1 MYRLL
6 LLIALCSA
14 GTAQAAGQTV
24 DPGVFRAL
32 DTAQTAQKKGDYAA
46 ARRALDAAKGTPG
59 SLEEALLWRSRGY
72 LAWAEGQNT
81 QAIELLDKV
90 LKSGKL
96 DAELQAAEELNLAR
110 LNLVERRYAQVVTL
124 LAPGQ
129 ANANE
134 EVLQMLVQA
143 YQGLGQPAKALP
155 LAERY
160 VQANPQAADS
170 WLQFLVA
177 MNADLK
183 KYATAERWQRQ
194 LLARQPNNAQGWRQL
209 AALQQLSGSHDKS
222 LATLRAAYQ
231 KGLRFN
237 ESELDNLVLLAGA
250 AAQPWQ
256 GAKLLAGM
264 LDQGLLPRTSA
275 REERL
280 GLLWWQ
286 ARERSKSALIF
297 RELAQRSGSAK
308 YWLHLAQLEL
318 EQARWQAGLD
328 ALAKAERAG
337 AERSKVRA
345 WRQWAESELS
355 HQRDSRL
362 ASAGLSLRVCCAQ

>member
-6 LLIALCSA
+6 LLIALCGA
-14 GTAQAAGQTV
+14 GVAQAAGQSV
-24 DPGVFRAL
+24 DPSVFRAL
-32 DTAQTAQKKGDYAA
+32 DAAQTAQKNGDYAA
-46 ARRALDAAKGTPG
+46 ARRALEAANAQPG
-59 SLEEALLWRSRGY
+59 SLEEALLWRSQGY
-72 LAWAEGQNT
+72 LAWAEGNNA

-90 LKSGKL
+90 LKSAKL
-96 DAELQAAEELNLAR
+96 DAELQAAEVLNLAR
-110 LNLVERRYAQVVTL
+110 LNLVERRYAQVVSL

-129 ANANE
+129 AKADE

-177 MNADLK
+177 INADVK
-183 KYATAERWQRQ
+183 RYPAAERWQRQ

-209 AALQQLSGSHDKS
+209 AALQQLSGNHAKS

-231 KGLRFN
+231 KGLRFS

-250 AAQPWQ
+250 AEQPWQ
-256 GAKLLAGM
+256 GATLLAGM
-264 LDQGLLPRTSA
+264 LDQGLLPRTTA

-280 GLLWWQ
+280 ALLWWQ
-286 ARERSKSALIF
+286 ARERSHAAQIF
-297 RELAQRSGSAK
+297 RELAKRSGSAK
-308 YWLHLAQLEL
+308 HWMNLAQLEM

-337 AERSKVRA
+337 AERSKVRS
-345 WRQWAESELS
+345 WRSWAESELS
-355 HQRDSRL
+355 FEREKRV
-362 ASAGLSLRVCCAQ
+362 ASAG

>member
-1 MYRLL
+1 MYRLV
-6 LLIALCSA
+6 LLIALCGA
-14 GTAQAAGQTV
+14 GAAQAAGQSV
-24 DPGVFRAL
+24 EPGVFRAL
-32 DTAQTAQKKGDYAA
+32 DTAQSAQQKGDYAA
-46 ARRALDAAKGTPG
+46 ARRALAGVSGKSG
-59 SLEEALLWRSRGY
+59 SLEEVLLWRSKGY
-72 LAWAEGQNT
+72 LAWAEGQNA
-81 QAIELLDKV
+81 QAIELLEKV

-96 DAELQAAEELNLAR
+96 DADLQAAEALNLAR
-110 LNLVERRYAQVVTL
+110 LNLVERRYARVVTL

-129 ANANE
+129 AKADE

-177 MNADLK
+177 INADAK
-183 KYATAERWQRQ
+183 RYPAAERWQRQ
-194 LLARQPNNAQGWRQL
+194 LLSRQPNNAQGWRQL
-209 AALQQLSGSHDKS
+209 AALQQLSGNHDKS

-237 ESELDNLVLLAGA
+237 EGELDNLVLLAGA
-250 AAQPWQ
+250 ADQPWQ
-256 GAKLLAGM
+256 GAKLLTGM

-286 ARERSKSALIF
+286 ARERSKAALIF

-308 YWLHLAQLEL
+308 HWLHLAQLEL

-355 HQRDSRL
+355 YQREKHL
-362 ASAGLSLRVCCAQ
+362 ASAR

>member
-1 MYRLL
+1 MYRIV
-6 LLIALCSA
+6 LLIALCGA
-14 GTAQAAGQTV
+14 GAAQAAGQSV
-24 DPGVFRAL
+24 EPGVFRAL
-32 DTAQTAQKKGDYAA
+32 DTAQSAQQKGDYAA
-46 ARRALDAAKGTPG
+46 ARRALAGVSGKSG
-59 SLEEALLWRSRGY
+59 SLEEVLLWRSKGY
-72 LAWAEGQNT
+72 LAWAEGQNA
-81 QAIELLDKV
+81 QAIELLEKV

-96 DAELQAAEELNLAR
+96 DADLQAAEALNLAR
-110 LNLVERRYAQVVTL
+110 LNLVERRYARVVTL

-129 ANANE
+129 AKADE

-177 MNADLK
+177 INADVK
-183 KYATAERWQRQ
+183 RYPAAERWQRQ
-194 LLARQPNNAQGWRQL
+194 LLSRQPNNAQGWRQL
-209 AALQQLSGSHDKS
+209 AALQQLSGNHDKS

-237 ESELDNLVLLAGA
+237 EGELDNLVLLAGA
-250 AAQPWQ
+250 ADQPWQ
-256 GAKLLAGM
+256 GAKLLTGM

-286 ARERSKSALIF
+286 ARERSKAALIF

-308 YWLHLAQLEL
+308 HWLHLAQLEL

-355 HQRDSRL
+355 YQRGKHL
-362 ASAGLSLRVCCAQ
+362 ASAR

>member
-6 LLIALCSA
+6 LLIALCGA
-14 GTAQAAGQTV
+14 GAAQAAGQSV

-72 LAWAEGQNT
+72 LAWAEGQNA
-81 QAIELLDKV
+81 QAIELLEKV

-177 MNADLK
+177 MNADVK
-183 KYATAERWQRQ
+183 RYPAAERWQRQ

-231 KGLRFN
+231 KGLRFS

-250 AAQPWQ
+250 ADQPWQ

-286 ARERSKSALIF
+286 ARERSKSAQVF

-308 YWLHLAQLEL
+308 HWLHLARLEL

-355 HQRDSRL
+355 YQREKHV
-362 ASAGLSLRVCCAQ
+362 ASAG

>member
-1 MYRLL
+1 MYRLV
-6 LLIALCSA
+6 LLIALCGA
-14 GTAQAAGQTV
+14 GAAQAAGQSV
-24 DPGVFRAL
+24 EPGVFRAL
-32 DTAQTAQKKGDYAA
+32 DTAQSAQQKGDYAA
-46 ARRALDAAKGTPG
+46 ARRALAGVSGKSG
-59 SLEEALLWRSRGY
+59 SLEEVLLWRSKGY
-72 LAWAEGQNT
+72 LAWAEGQNA
-81 QAIELLDKV
+81 QAIELLEKV

-96 DAELQAAEELNLAR
+96 DADLQAAEALNLAR
-110 LNLVERRYAQVVTL
+110 LNLVERRYAQVVSL

-177 MNADLK
+177 INADAK
-183 KYATAERWQRQ
+183 RYPAAERWQRQ

-209 AALQQLSGSHDKS
+209 AALQQLSGNHDKS

-237 ESELDNLVLLAGA
+237 EGELDNLVLLAGA
-250 AAQPWQ
+250 AEQPWQ
-256 GAKLLAGM
+256 GAKLLTGM

-286 ARERSKSALIF
+286 ARERSKAAQIF

-308 YWLHLAQLEL
+308 HWLHLAQLEL

-328 ALAKAERAG
+328 ALGEAERAG

-355 HQRDSRL
+355 YQRDKRI
-362 ASAGLSLRVCCAQ
+362 ASAG

>member
-1 MYRLL
+1 MYRLV
-6 LLIALCSA
+6 LLIALCGA
-14 GTAQAAGQTV
+14 GAAQAAEQRV

-32 DTAQTAQKKGDYAA
+32 NTAQTAQQKGDYTA
-46 ARRALDAAKGTPG
+46 ARRALAGVTGKPG
-59 SLEEALLWRSRGY
+59 SLEEALLWRSEGY
-72 LAWAEGQNT
+72 LAWAEGQNGK
-81 QAIELLDKV
+81 AIELLEKV

-96 DAELQAAEELNLAR
+96 DTELQAAEALNLAR
-110 LNLVERRYAQVVTL
+110 LNLVERRYARVVSL

-129 ANANE
+129 AKASE

-160 VQANPQAADS
+160 LQANPQAADS

-177 MNADLK
+177 VNADLK
-183 KYATAERWQRQ
+183 KYAAAERWQRQ

-237 ESELDNLVLLAGA
+237 EGELDNLVLLAGA
-250 AAQPWQ
+250 ADQPWQ

-264 LDQGLLPRTSA
+264 LDQGLLSRTSA

-286 ARERSKSALIF
+286 ARERSKAALIF

-308 YWLHLAQLEL
+308 HWLNLAQLEL

-328 ALAKAERAG
+328 ALTKAERAG

-355 HQRDSRL
+355 YQRDKRL
-362 ASAGLSLRVCCAQ
+362 ASAG

>member
-6 LLIALCSA
+6 LLIALCGA
-14 GTAQAAGQTV
+14 GAAQAAGQSV

-32 DTAQTAQKKGDYAA
+32 DTAQAAQKKGDYAA
-46 ARRALDAAKGTPG
+46 ARRALDSAQGTPG

-72 LAWAEGQNT
+72 LAWAEGQNA
-81 QAIELLDKV
+81 QAIELLEKV

-96 DAELQAAEELNLAR
+96 DAELQAEETLNLAR

-129 ANANE
+129 ANASE

-143 YQGLGQPAKALP
+143 YQGLNQPAKALP

-177 MNADLK
+177 INADVK
-183 KYATAERWQRQ
+183 RYPAAERWQRQ

-231 KGLRFN
+231 KGLRFS

-250 AAQPWQ
+250 ADQPWQ

-264 LDQGLLPRTSA
+264 LDQGLLPRTAA

-286 ARERSKSALIF
+286 ARERSKSAQVF

-308 YWLHLAQLEL
+308 HWLHLAQLEL

-355 HQRDSRL
+355 YQRDKRV
-362 ASAGLSLRVCCAQ
+362 ASAG

>member
-1 MYRLL
+1 MYRLV
-6 LLIALCSA
+6 LLIALCGA
-14 GTAQAAGQTV
+14 GVAQAAGQSV
-24 DPGVFRAL
+24 EPSVFRAL
-32 DTAQTAQKKGDYAA
+32 DTAQSAQKKGDYAA
-46 ARRALDAAKGTPG
+46 ARRALAGVSGKSG
-59 SLEEALLWRSRGY
+59 SLEEALLWRSEGY
-72 LAWAEGQNT
+72 LAWAEGQNGK
-81 QAIELLDKV
+81 AIELLEKV
-90 LKSGKL
+90 LKSDKL

-110 LNLVERRYAQVVTL
+110 LNLVERRYARVVTL
-124 LAPGQ
+124 LAPSQ

-134 EVLQMLVQA
+134 EALQMLVQA

-183 KYATAERWQRQ
+183 KYPAAERWQRQ

-250 AAQPWQ
+250 ADQPWQ

-286 ARERSKSALIF
+286 ARERSKAALIF

-308 YWLHLAQLEL
+308 HWLHLAQLEL

-355 HQRDSRL
+355 YQRDKRL
-362 ASAGLSLRVCCAQ
+362 ASAG

>member
-1 MYRLL
+1 MYRLV
-6 LLIALCSA
+6 LLIALCGA
-14 GTAQAAGQTV
+14 GAAQAAGQSV
-24 DPGVFRAL
+24 EPGVFRAL
-32 DTAQTAQKKGDYAA
+32 DTAQSAQQKGDYAA
-46 ARRALDAAKGTPG
+46 ARRALAGVSGKSG
-59 SLEEALLWRSRGY
+59 SLEEVLLWRSKGY
-72 LAWAEGQNT
+72 LAWAEGQNA
-81 QAIELLDKV
+81 QAIELLEKV

-96 DAELQAAEELNLAR
+96 DADLQAAEALNLAR
-110 LNLVERRYAQVVTL
+110 LNLVERRYARVVTL

-129 ANANE
+129 AKADE

-177 MNADLK
+177 INADAK
-183 KYATAERWQRQ
+183 RYPAAERWQRQ

-209 AALQQLSGSHDKS
+209 AALQQLSGNHVKS

-237 ESELDNLVLLAGA
+237 EGELDNLVLLAGA
-250 AAQPWQ
+250 ADQPWQ
-256 GAKLLAGM
+256 GAKLLTGM

-286 ARERSKSALIF
+286 ARERSKAALIF

-308 YWLHLAQLEL
+308 HWLHLAQLEL

-345 WRQWAESELS
+345 WRQWAESELRY
-355 HQRDSRL
+355 QGAKRI
-362 ASAGLSLRVCCAQ
+362 ASAD

>member
-6 LLIALCSA
+6 LLIALCGA
-14 GTAQAAGQTV
+14 GVAHAAGQSV
-24 DPGVFRAL
+24 DPAVFRAL
-32 DTAQTAQKKGDYAA
+32 DTAQTAQKKGDYSA

-72 LAWAEGQNT
+72 LAWAEGQNA
-81 QAIELLDKV
+81 QAIELLERV

-110 LNLVERRYAQVVTL
+110 LNLVERRYAQVVSL

-129 ANANE
+129 ASANE

-143 YQGLGQPAKALP
+143 YQGLNQPAKALP

-177 MNADLK
+177 INADVK
-183 KYATAERWQRQ
+183 RYPAAERWQRQ

-231 KGLRFN
+231 KGLRFS

-250 AAQPWQ
+250 AEQPWQ
-256 GAKLLAGM
+256 GARLLSGM
-264 LDQGLLPRTSA
+264 LDQGLLPRTA
-275 REERL
+275 VREERL
-280 GLLWWQ
+280 ALLWWQ
-286 ARERSKSALIF
+286 ARERSQAATLFRAL
-297 RELAQRSGSAK
+297 ATRSGNAK
-308 YWLHLAQLEL
+308 HWMSLAQLEM
-318 EQARWQAGLD
+318 EQARWKAGLE
-328 ALAKAERAG
+328 ALGKAERAG
-337 AERSKVRA
+337 ADRSKVRS
-345 WRQWAESELS
+345 WRNWAQSELS
-355 HQRDSRL
+355 FEREKRV
-362 ASAGLSLRVCCAQ
+362 ASAG

>member
-6 LLIALCSA
+6 LLIALCGA
-14 GTAQAAGQTV
+14 GAVQAAGQSV
-24 DPGVFRAL
+24 DPSVFRAL
-32 DTAQTAQKKGDYAA
+32 DTAQAAQQKGDYAA
-46 ARRALDAAKGTPG
+46 ARRALDAASGQPG

-72 LAWAEGQNT
+72 LAWAEGQNP
-81 QAIELLDKV
+81 QAIELLEKV

-96 DAELQAAEELNLAR
+96 DAELQTVEELNLAR
-110 LNLVERRYAQVVTL
+110 LNLLERRYARVVAL

-143 YQGLGQPAKALP
+143 YQGIGQPAKALP

-177 MNADLK
+177 MNADLQ
-183 KYATAERWQRQ
+183 KYAAAERWQRA

-209 AALQQLSGSHDKS
+209 AALQQLSGDHSKA

-231 KGLRFN
+231 KGLRFT

-250 AAQPWQ
+250 AEQPWQ
-256 GAKLLAGM
+256 GAKLLVGM
-264 LDQGLLPRTSA
+264 LEQNLLPRTAA

-286 ARERSKSALIF
+286 ARERSQAALIF
-297 RELAQRSGSAK
+297 RALAERSGSAK
-308 YWLHLAQLEL
+308 HWLHLAQLEL

-345 WRQWAESELS
+345 WRNWAESELS
-355 HQRDSRL
+355 YARDNRL
-362 ASAGLSLRVCCAQ
+362 ASAG